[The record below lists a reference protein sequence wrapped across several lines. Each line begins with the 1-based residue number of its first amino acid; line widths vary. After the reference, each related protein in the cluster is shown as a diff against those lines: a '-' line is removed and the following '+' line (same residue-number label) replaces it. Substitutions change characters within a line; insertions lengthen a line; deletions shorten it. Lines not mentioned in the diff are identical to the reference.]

1 MKRIC
6 ALIIAAAICM
16 PSASFAYTLQWKLKE
31 GERVEEVKTA
41 SVRLFLNS
49 MQTKVYRERN
59 IVDFTCYGTKEK
71 ASCVKGFFSI
81 YHAEPGSDI
90 FRLEAREFSDF
101 VISPEGKMAIPGQY
115 LMPNLRQL
123 PVFPARDIAVGDT
136 WSFEGE
142 IVFTHLSKPF
152 IMGFPVSYKLE
163 RVERRDG
170 HDIATVSYSW
180 AITRSLNGMNFPAD
194 FPLMISGKDRGFFQ
208 WDITD
213 GKPLDSSDDY
223 RMAFLQPDGI
233 NTIEFQ
239 MGINSANRVYPVV
252 TPEAGEKARAELEQD
267 LGGKSGITVA
277 PDPRG
282 IAVRMGEVLFD
293 FDSAALRADTKK
305 TLDAVIETLKRKYP
319 DREIIVEGHTDSTG
333 RKDYNQALSD
343 KRAENVAR
351 YLSNGAGHDKFS
363 YRGFASG
370 KPIADNA
377 TEDGRKKNRRVEII
391 IKLN

>member
-1 MKRIC
+1 MTV
-6 ALIIAAAICM
+6 IAAAIFI

-41 SVRLFLNS
+41 TVRLILNS
-49 MQTKVYRERN
+49 MQVKTYRERN
-59 IVDFTCYGTKEK
+59 IADFTCYGTKEK
-71 ASCVKGFFSI
+71 TASVKGLFSI

-90 FRLEAREFSDF
+90 FRLESREFSDF
-101 VISPEGKMAIPGQY
+101 VISSEGKMTVPAEHM
-115 LMPNLRQL
+115 MPNLRQL
-123 PVFPARDIAVGDT
+123 PVFPGKDIAVNDT

-142 IVFTHLSKPF
+142 IVFTHLSKPL

-163 RVERRDG
+163 RVEKRDG

-180 AITRSLNGMNFPAD
+180 AITRSLNGMNFPPD

-252 TPEAGEKARAELEQD
+252 TPEAGEKARAELEKD
-267 LGGKSGITVA
+267 LGAKNGITVA
-277 PDPRG
+277 SDPRG

-293 FDSAALRADTKK
+293 FDSAALRDDTRK
-305 TLDAVIETLKRKYP
+305 TLDSVIGMIKKKYP
-319 DREIIVEGHTDSTG
+319 DREIIVEGHTDRTG
-333 RKDYNQALSD
+333 RKDYNQVLSD
-343 KRAENVAR
+343 RRAENVAR
-351 YLSNGAGHDKFS
+351 YLRSGVGHDKFS
-363 YRGFASG
+363 YRGFAAE
-370 KPIADNA
+370 KPIADNE
-377 TEDGRKKNRRVEII
+377 TEEGRKKNRRVEII